1 MFCSLNPGFG
11 VQETAAK
18 TLEPFV
24 REDVVVKSYATK
36 GVICKKAAN
45 LRLLRI
51 TPARGMIPIQAM
63 KNHMGHVASDKP
75 ARRIR
80 WLHAKKQKEK
90 QYEEDK
96 LCRRL
101 QQNLSVR

>member
-1 MFCSLNPGFG
+1 M
-11 VQETAAK
+11 A
-18 TLEPFV
+18 
-24 REDVVVKSYATK
+24 
-36 GVICKKAAN
+36 
-45 LRLLRI
+45 
-51 TPARGMIPIQAM
+51 IQAM
-63 KNHMGHVASDKP
+63 KNHLGQAASDKP

-101 QQNLSVR
+101 QQNLSVQ